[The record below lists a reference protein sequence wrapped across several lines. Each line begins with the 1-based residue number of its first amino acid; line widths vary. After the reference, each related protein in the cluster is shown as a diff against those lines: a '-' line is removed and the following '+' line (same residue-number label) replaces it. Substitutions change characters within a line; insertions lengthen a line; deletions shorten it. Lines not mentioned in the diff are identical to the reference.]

1 MALKLIY
8 KDLPL
13 GAADNAAVQVR
24 NKESFSDV
32 SKLPHGV
39 NTGAVATLEHNGWG
53 LSQDYKARG
62 EQPFAFWSTEKSN
75 DEGIFPT
82 PPPTIT
88 VDLDNLYSATGLT
101 FRFSPLANEYCT
113 EITVVWYEGDTEKA
127 SGTFYPYSPEFVVDK
142 TVEAFDRV
150 SVQLKKTNL
159 PNRRAKLEYL
169 GIGVIREIGGD
180 ELTGASFIH
189 EISLI
194 SDALPMNVMDANMHL
209 KSTAELMFQKKQP
222 IEAYDGDSLVGVYYI
237 ESGTR
242 TGERVYSVS
251 AHDAIGVLEHAP
263 FDGAMWIPA
272 VTAKDAIEN
281 VLGKDF
287 ALDISDDAAD
297 LSVYGHIP
305 KTTKREAL
313 RQIAFATGLVID
325 TAGTSKIRAFLPP
338 SVGGVEIPAEET
350 YQGGS
355 VSISDAVTSV
365 LMSYKIVWE
374 AEDPAEEGEET
385 LYFDKKTYAVDN
397 AQVLVENEKK
407 TVGTADNRLE
417 YDGGYLFTGDTARAR
432 AEALLAYHLRRK
444 TYNASHILH
453 DQKPGDYATIALP
466 WGKPKDGHIVKMT
479 VTISGINA
487 SNTDF
492 LLDETGGSLNV

>member
-1 MALKLIY
+1 MALRLIY

-13 GAADNAAVQVR
+13 GAADDAAVSTSG
-24 NKESFSDV
+24 KESFSDV

-82 PPPTIT
+82 PPTIT

-101 FRFSPLANEYCT
+101 FRFSPLANEFCT
-113 EITVVWYEGDTEKA
+113 EISVVWYQGDTEVA
-127 SGTFYPYSPEFVVDK
+127 NGTFYPYSPDFVVDK

-150 SVQLKKTNL
+150 SVQLKKSNL
-159 PNRRAKLEYL
+159 PNRRAKLEYF

-189 EISLI
+189 EINLV
-194 SDALPMNVMDANMHL
+194 SDALPMNVMDANLHL
-209 KSTAELMFQKKQP
+209 KSNAELLFQKKQP
-222 IEAYDGDSLVGVYYI
+222 IEAYDGDTLVGVYYI

-251 AHDAIGVLEHAP
+251 AHDAIGVLEYAP
-263 FDGAMWIPA
+263 FSGAMWLTPI
-272 VTAKDAIEN
+272 TAKEAIEN
-281 VLGKDF
+281 VLGEDF
-287 ALDISDDAAD
+287 SLDISDDAAT
-297 LSVYGHIP
+297 LPVRGHIP

-325 TAGTSKIRAFLPP
+325 TAGTSKIRAFLPS
-338 SVGGVEIPAEET
+338 SVGGVEIPAQET

-365 LMSYKIVWE
+365 LLSYKIVWE
-374 AEDPAEEGEET
+374 AEDPAEQGEET
-385 LYFDKKTYAVDN
+385 LYFGGKTYAVDN
-397 AQVLVENEKK
+397 AQVVAENTLK
-407 TVGTADNRLE
+407 TAGMAENRVE
-417 YDGGYLFTGDTARAR
+417 YDGGYLFTGDTAPAR

-453 DQKPGDYATIALP
+453 DQKPGDHAIVALP
-466 WGKPKDGHIVKMT
+466 WGDKQSGHIVKMT

-492 LLDETGGSLNV
+492 LLDETGGALNV

>member
-13 GAADNAAVQVR
+13 GAADDAAVTTSG
-24 NKESFSDV
+24 KEAFANV
-32 SKLPHGV
+32 ANLPHGV

-53 LSQDYKARG
+53 LSQDYKAMG

-82 PPPTIT
+82 PPTIT

-113 EITVVWYEGDTEKA
+113 EISVVWYRGDTVVA
-127 SGTFYPYSPEFVVDK
+127 SGTFYPYSPVFVADK

-159 PNRRAKLEYL
+159 PNRRAKLEYF
-169 GIGVIREIGGD
+169 GIGVVREIGGD

-189 EISLI
+189 EINLV

-222 IEAYDGDSLVGVYYI
+222 IEAFDGDTLVGVYYI

-263 FDGAMWIPA
+263 FAGAMWIPS
-272 VTAKDAIEN
+272 VTAKEAIEF
-281 VLGKDF
+281 VLGTDF
-287 ALDISDDAAD
+287 VLDISDDDAKIP
-297 LSVYGHIP
+297 VYGHIP

-325 TAGTSKIRAFLPP
+325 TAGTSKIKAFLPS
-338 SVGGVEIPAEET
+338 SVGGAEIPAQET

-365 LMSYKIVWE
+365 LLSYKIIWE
-374 AEDPAEEGEET
+374 TEDPEEQGEET
-385 LYFDKKTYAVDN
+385 LYFKGKTYAVDN
-397 AQVLVENEKK
+397 AQVVAENTLK
-407 TVGTADNRLE
+407 TAGMADNRIE
-417 YDGGYLFTGDTARAR
+417 YDGGYLFTGDTAPSR

-453 DQKPGDYATIALP
+453 DQKPGDHAIVALP
-466 WGKPKDGHIVKMT
+466 WGDAQSGHIVKMT

-492 LLDETGGSLNV
+492 LLDETGGALNV